1 MSLCL
6 GLYLVLMTRLT
17 PQANFL
23 SSLSLKINVQYAYVL
38 VAVLSILM
46 ELIICFGGMFR

>member
-1 MSLCL
+1 
-6 GLYLVLMTRLT
+6 MTTDEFNNIGNSDEQMVMPIMLQT
-17 PQANFL
+17 KQ
-23 SSLSLKINVQYAYVL
+23 INVQYAYVL